1 MFERALRERKVTIIC
16 QIMTK
21 IYGHYK
27 LLPNGNNLI
36 KTKIRRRCKHLSG
49 NIITI

>member
-1 MFERALRERKVTIIC
+1 MFVKALRAGKAIIIC

-21 IYGHYK
+21 IYRYYK
-27 LLPNGNNLI
+27 MFNKGNKLI
-36 KTKIRRRCKHLSG
+36 KTKIRRRCKRLSG